1 MMMHITVFGHITAA
15 STHTTAT
22 NATSYT
28 GRIGEAHIAEATY
41 STHTIT
47 IMQGCTGTIA
57 RGSASYIANAFHP
70 TVLFVQETSIR

>member
-41 STHTIT
+41 STHTIA
-47 IMQGCTGTIA
+47 IM
-57 RGSASYIANAFHP
+57 
-70 TVLFVQETSIR
+70 